1 VAKILVVD
9 DEFGIGELL
18 RELLSE
24 EGHEV
29 ELAMDGSQGL
39 AKVAQEKPDLILLDF
54 MMPVLDGAGM
64 MKRMSANPD
73 ISTIPVI
80 IMSSLPEAT
89 ITGRIDGHVAYVRKP
104 FQIDA
109 ILELVATILA
119 QTGRPPERP

>member
-9 DEFGIGELL
+9 DEFGIGEFL

-29 ELAMDGSQGL
+29 ELAMNGNQGL

-73 ISTIPVI
+73 IPTIPVI

-89 ITGRIDGHVAYVRKP
+89 ITGRIDGHVAYVHKP
-104 FQIDA
+104 FQIDS

-119 QTGRPPERP
+119 QAGRPPERP

>member
-1 VAKILVVD
+1 VARILVVD

-29 ELAMDGSQGL
+29 ELAANGNQGL

-73 ISTIPVI
+73 ISTIPVV
-80 IMSSLPEAT
+80 IMSSLPQAT
-89 ITGRIDGHVAYVRKP
+89 VTARIDGYVAYVRKP
-104 FQIDA
+104 FHIDA

-119 QTGRPPERP
+119 QTGRSPEQR